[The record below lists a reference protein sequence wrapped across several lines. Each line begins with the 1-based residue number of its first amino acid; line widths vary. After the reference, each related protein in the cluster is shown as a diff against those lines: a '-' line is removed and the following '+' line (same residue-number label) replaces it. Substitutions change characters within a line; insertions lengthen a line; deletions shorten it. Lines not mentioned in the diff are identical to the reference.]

1 MNKRL
6 LSLDD
11 LCEYY
16 SHRKK
21 SMKFSSDESGEP
33 IVVQVEGTLKFED
46 ISDDTAGLTP
56 VRLQACHTEKNLNM
70 SSISYET
77 MANKLLPTFK
87 NRPILGYIHEVNGE
101 PQFYGHNAHEEDGEI
116 IYDEV
121 AVGNIPET
129 NNAELVYDNENDR
142 YNVMIDGYLY
152 DEYTKA
158 ADIVKREGECPC
170 SVEIS
175 IKNMSFDAKTHTLVI
190 EDGYF
195 SGVAI
200 LGYDENGKKVKPGMA
215 GSNIKLK
222 DFSKS
227 NNSILSDLSEL
238 EYSKLVDTLD
248 RLNESLS
255 KFNKETNINKNFEK
269 GGNNEI
275 SMSKFEELLNKYNKT
290 VEDITFDYE
299 GLSDDELESKFAEVF
314 EETEPDNKP
323 ENPESDPIADPD
335 EPVAKQSESTE
346 EPVADPEP
354 VNESAENSFS
364 KTFTLSHED
373 LRASLYAL
381 LAPVEESLNEY
392 YWIIQ
397 TFDDHFIYQSCCGNY
412 YNQKFTTENDSV
424 AFDGERVEVFA
435 EFVTADE
442 KTELDNMRAN
452 YSSISEK
459 LAKYEDAEMLADKM
473 TVFNDD
479 AYTGYLDTEE
489 FKSLMSEDTMRK
501 FTKDELV
508 EKADAALGRL
518 VKVTKTFSYQ
528 EPSEKEKPKPTMFM
542 FGKVEPSNTFL
553 DSLLKKKN

>member
-21 SMKFSSDESGEP
+21 SMKFNSDESGEP

-129 NNAELVYDNENDR
+129 NNAELVYDEENDR

-255 KFNKETNINKNFEK
+255 KFNKETNINENFEK

-335 EPVAKQSESTE
+335 EPAAKQSESTE

-412 YNQKFTTENDSV
+412 YNQKFKIENDSV

-435 EFVTADE
+435 EFLTADE
-442 KTELDNMRAN
+442 RAELDNMRAN